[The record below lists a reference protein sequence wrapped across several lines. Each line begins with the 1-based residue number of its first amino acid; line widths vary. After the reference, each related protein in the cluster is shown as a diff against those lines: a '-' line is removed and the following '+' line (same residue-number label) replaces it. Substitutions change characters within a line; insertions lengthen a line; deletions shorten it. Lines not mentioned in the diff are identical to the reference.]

1 MRRMLADANRR
12 VRGVFAMLAFRP
24 GWRGHFDVTPLG
36 VGRSFNGVILAL
48 PAFYLMVA
56 GINALVAGNP
66 ALYGPDAAKT
76 GFGEAAGAWLRIWGL
91 FPLTA
96 FLTVAI
102 LGIRERLGA
111 WVAVHNWAVFVLLHL
126 QALVWALYLA
136 GLANAAAVQGLLGLY
151 ALARYYVHW
160 RVAHGA
166 LGLPPVMAGAAAAIP
181 LVIEAIIIALL
192 AQL

>member
-1 MRRMLADANRR
+1 MRRMLSDANLR

-24 GWRGHFDVTPLG
+24 GWRGHFDITPLG

-56 GINALVAGNP
+56 GINALVSANP
-66 ALYGPDAAKT
+66 ALYGPDAGT
-76 GFGEAAGAWLRIWGL
+76 GFGEAALAWLRIWGL

-111 WVAVHNWAVFVLLHL
+111 WVAVHNWAVFVLLHI
-126 QALVWALYLA
+126 QALIWALYLA
-136 GLANAAAVQGLLGLY
+136 GLANAAAVQGLLGIY
-151 ALARYYVHW
+151 TLARYYVHW

-166 LGLPPVMAGAAAAIP
+166 LGLPPVLAGAAAAIP
-181 LVIEAIIIALL
+181 LVIEAIVLALL
-192 AQL
+192 A

>member
-56 GINALVAGNP
+56 GVNAMVAQNP
-66 ALYGPDAAKT
+66 ALYAPDAAT
-76 GFGEAAGAWLRIWGL
+76 GFGDAAGAWLRIWGL

-96 FLTVAI
+96 LLTVAI
-102 LGIRERLGA
+102 LGIRERTGA
-111 WVAVHNWAVFVLLHL
+111 WLAVHNWAVFVLLHV
-126 QALVWALYLA
+126 QALIWALYLG
-136 GLANAAAVQGLLGLY
+136 GLANAAAVQGLLGIYTLT
-151 ALARYYVHW
+151 RYYVHW

-166 LGLPPVMAGAAAAIP
+166 LGLPPVLAGAAAAIP
-181 LVIEAIIIALL
+181 LVIEALAIALL
-192 AQL
+192 AQA

>member
-1 MRRMLADANRR
+1 MRQMLADANLR

-24 GWRGHFDVTPLG
+24 GWRGHFDITPLG

-56 GINALVAGNP
+56 GVNAMVAQNA
-66 ALYGPDAAKT
+66 ALYAPDAAT
-76 GFGEAAGAWLRIWGL
+76 GFGDAAFAWLRIWGL

-126 QALVWALYLA
+126 QALVWVLYLA

-151 ALARYYVHW
+151 GLARYYVHW

-166 LGLPPVMAGAAAAIP
+166 LGLPPFVATAAAAIP
-181 LVIEAIIIALL
+181 LVIEAILIALL
-192 AQL
+192 SQL